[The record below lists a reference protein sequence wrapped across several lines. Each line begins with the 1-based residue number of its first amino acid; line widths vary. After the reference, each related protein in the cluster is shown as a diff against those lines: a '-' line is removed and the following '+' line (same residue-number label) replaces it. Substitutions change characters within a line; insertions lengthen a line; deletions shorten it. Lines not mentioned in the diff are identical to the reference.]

1 MRRIVFY
8 SWQSDLPNG
17 CNRTF
22 IQKALEEAVAAIAA
36 DDTVAVEPVL
46 DRDTQNVPGSPDIAS
61 TIFAKISAAHVFVA
75 DVTITT
81 KAEGQRPTP
90 NPNVLIELGYAVK
103 TLGYERV
110 IPVFNTAF
118 GDFPDLPF
126 DLRGR
131 RLLPYNMPADVTDR
145 AAERK
150 KLKDQLEDALRV
162 ALEAI
167 PEDPAPSIPSVEAI
181 ENARP
186 NKIVVLRRDLDRI
199 LKELES
205 LQPRKHSSSGTADE
219 LIDTIGK
226 TQEAVARFSRI
237 AETIAVIGDLDCAL
251 DTYRWFGN
259 LFEHYELS
267 KDFRNGLV
275 SEGDYDYFRFV
286 GHELFVTLV
295 AFMIREQRW
304 DILMRLLD
312 EPIPV
317 PYLRHS
323 NGPANVTWEYASK
336 HLPLLGDESRKKA
349 RLSLRADI
357 LKARHTT
364 GGLAAVLPF
373 DDFMAADLF
382 MFLRG
387 ELPPTSPGPHF
398 EWNPWT
404 CIYLQT
410 VPLFLQRT
418 SSRAIAVQVGKA
430 LGVLGAD
437 EFKKRL
443 QERIGNLGR
452 RYSELAVDLRPQDF
466 DFVATQGLA
475 QIIT

>member
-1 MRRIVFY
+1 MAI
-8 SWQSDLPNG
+8 DLPNG
-17 CNRTF
+17 GNRSF

-61 TIFAKISAAHVFVA
+61 TIFAKISASNVFVA

-131 RLLPYNMPADVTDR
+131 RLLPYNMPANVTDR

-150 KLKDQLEDALRV
+150 KLRDQLEEALRV
-162 ALEAI
+162 ALEAV

-186 NKIVVLRRDLDRI
+186 NKVIVLRRDLDQI
-199 LKELES
+199 LKELVS

-219 LIDTIGK
+219 LVDAIGK

-251 DTYRWFGN
+251 DTYRWFGKI
-259 LFEHYELS
+259 FEHYELS

-275 SEGDYDYFRFV
+275 SEGDYDYFRFI
-286 GHELFVTLV
+286 GHELFVTLM

-304 DILMRLLD
+304 DMLARILD

-317 PYLRHS
+317 PYLR
-323 NGPANVTWEYASK
+323 NARGGAGEVTWDYASR
-336 HLPLLGDESRKKA
+336 HLPLLGDESKKKG
-349 RLSLRADI
+349 RISLRADI

-373 DDFMAADLF
+373 EDFMAADLF
-382 MFLRG
+382 LFLRG
-387 ELPPTSPGPHF
+387 ELPPKTPGPHF
-398 EWNPWT
+398 GWNPWT

-410 VPLFLQRT
+410 IPLFLQRT
-418 SSRAIAVQVGKA
+418 RNRTVAGQVGKA
-430 LGVLGAD
+430 LGVLGPD
-437 EFKKRL
+437 EFKQRL
-443 QERIGNLGR
+443 QERFGNLVRKYG
-452 RYSELAVDLRPQDF
+452 ELAVDLRRQDF
-466 DFVATQGLA
+466 DFVATEGLA